1 MNQNIYDYI
10 ALVAANS
17 DLVFR
22 RLLDSPWCHGHSAY
36 RPAQRG
42 KSQSASQNDA
52 RGKGAARPGAKLMN
66 AAVAHG
72 AISGAAAGWYT
83 AGRPLTGAG
92 VGAACAVFVWAS
104 DALLGRVLGLG

>member
-1 MNQNIYDYI
+1 
-10 ALVAANS
+10 
-17 DLVFR
+17 
-22 RLLDSPWCHGHSAY
+22 
-36 RPAQRG
+36 
-42 KSQSASQNDA
+42 
-52 RGKGAARPGAKLMN
+52 MN
-66 AAVAHG
+66 AAAKFGCGVAHG